1 MFHRD
6 PGAEDDLTSE
16 QTFAWPPSG
25 FRDRR
30 SHFGRPT
37 DPTATASAS
46 ASSSSS
52 PFGHQ
57 HTTAQRKSSD
67 QVIQSLRDELDK
79 HRQMFFDRLA
89 PQWEST
95 AQRTGFPFTDTA
107 RRAFSGID
115 RTVPPTHHANYAFHQ
130 DDIPAWMTED
140 DADLASSF
148 GRASAGNRQRWP
160 SSGSGRS
167 AGSNSSAGS
176 AGPTAENTRPT
187 TTTPSDLVFKFF
199 MFVSSGAAQHN
210 KMGRSDSPST
220 RTRIPKPAARSAT
233 GDFPP
238 GSPAA
243 SPKSGFCRASSAPP
257 VAPHADSNENNAS
270 TGSPRRL
277 FTTTVPQAANNPAS
291 NQRENIQTT
300 DSPGL
305 GRRTIHQH
313 HNSSGGSS
321 NNVRHIPIMVEGRDE
336 PLLPSVAEEGG
347 QFTDAEKR
355 RKTAIPMPF
364 YPTLEKTVPIKQ
376 IPISVSN
383 PTVEKPNKMEKLVKV
398 DQKEEV
404 RDGSVPIPLPYDR
417 LSDDS
422 GKSVGSSASVDIQTA
437 TDLELID
444 RIQRETESLLPRI
457 EEFRG
462 DRHDRGF
469 LFLDEMLTRLLLK
482 LDNVEV
488 EGRDDVRSARR
499 QAIASITRCINLLE
513 SKLLNGIER
522 SNEGEVATADN
533 APSQP
538 DEAMEED
545 CTNTKVEEQQTNVV
559 MADANPVP
567 PSPTR
572 HVTQLMINISEPT
585 CAQDAEMNG
594 TPADPVQ

>member
-6 PGAEDDLTSE
+6 PSAEEDLTSE

-30 SHFGRPT
+30 SHFARTT

-46 ASSSSS
+46 ASSTSS
-52 PFGHQ
+52 PFGQ
-57 HTTAQRKSSD
+57 YQNTAQRKSSD

-95 AQRTGFPFTDTA
+95 AHR
-107 RRAFSGID
+107 
-115 RTVPPTHHANYAFHQ
+115 
-130 DDIPAWMTED
+130 
-140 DADLASSF
+140 
-148 GRASAGNRQRWP
+148 
-160 SSGSGRS
+160 
-167 AGSNSSAGS
+167 GS
-176 AGPTAENTRPT
+176 A
-187 TTTPSDLVFKFF
+187 
-199 MFVSSGAAQHN
+199 QHS
-210 KMGRSDSPST
+210 KIGRSDSPSA

-257 VAPHADSNENNAS
+257 VAPHADSENNAS
-270 TGSPRRL
+270 MGSPRRL
-277 FTTTVPQAANNPAS
+277 FTTTAPQAANNPAS
-291 NQRENIQTT
+291 NQRENIQMT

-305 GRRTIHQH
+305 GRRTIHHH
-313 HNSSGGSS
+313 HNPSSGSG

-355 RKTAIPMPF
+355 SKTAIPMPF
-364 YPTLEKTVPIKQ
+364 YPTAEKTVPVTQ
-376 IPISVSN
+376 IPISVNN
-383 PTVEKPNKMEKLVKV
+383 PMAEKPSKTEKLIKV
-398 DQKEEV
+398 EQKEEV

-422 GKSVGSSASVDIQTA
+422 GKSASSTASAGIQTA

-482 LDNVEV
+482 LDNVQV

-522 SNEGEVATADN
+522 SNEGEVATVEN

-538 DEAMEED
+538 DEPMEENCSD
-545 CTNTKVEEQQTNVV
+545 AKVEEQQTDIA

-572 HVTQLMINISEPT
+572 HVTQLMIDITQPT
-585 CAQDAEMNG
+585 CAQTANTDDV
-594 TPADPVQ
+594 PADPVQ

>member
-6 PGAEDDLTSE
+6 PSAEEDLTSE

-46 ASSSSS
+46 ASSTSS
-52 PFGHQ
+52 PFGQ
-57 HTTAQRKSSD
+57 HHNTAQRKSSD

-89 PQWEST
+89 PQWESS

-115 RTVPPTHHANYAFHQ
+115 RTVPPPYHANYAFHQ

-148 GRASAGNRQRWP
+148 GRASAGSRQRWP
-160 SSGSGRS
+160 SGGSGRS

-176 AGPTAENTRPT
+176 GGPTSENTRPT
-187 TTTPSDLVFKFF
+187 TTAPSDLD
-199 MFVSSGAAQHN
+199 SAQHS

-220 RTRIPKPAARSAT
+220 RTRMPKPAARSAT

-238 GSPAA
+238 VSPAA

-257 VAPHADSNENNAS
+257 VAPHADSENNAS
-270 TGSPRRL
+270 VGSPRRL

-291 NQRENIQTT
+291 NQRENIQMT

-305 GRRTIHQH
+305 GRRSIHHH
-313 HNSSGGSS
+313 HNSSGGSG

-355 RKTAIPMPF
+355 SKTAIPMPF
-364 YPTLEKTVPIKQ
+364 YPTAEKTVPVTQ

-383 PTVEKPNKMEKLVKV
+383 PMAEKPSKTEKLVKV
-398 DQKEEV
+398 EQKEEV

-422 GKSVGSSASVDIQTA
+422 GKSAGSSTSVGIQTA
-437 TDLELID
+437 NDLELID

-482 LDNVEV
+482 LDNVQV

-533 APSQP
+533 APPQP
-538 DEAMEED
+538 DEPMEEN
-545 CTNTKVEEQQTNVV
+545 CTDAKVEEQQTDIE

-572 HVTQLMINISEPT
+572 HVTQLMINISQPT
-585 CAQDAEMNG
+585 CADAEKTNDA
-594 TPADPVQ
+594 PADPVQ

>member
-1 MFHRD
+1 MPESFFRRTFLSLNCCLNIFALCKPSSFHDTKAVRKLFFQQDEKADSPAVGTTYIEHRARLYSENEMFHRD
-6 PGAEDDLTSE
+6 PGAEEDLTSE
-16 QTFAWPPSG
+16 HTFAWPSG

-30 SHFGRPT
+30 SQFGRPT

-52 PFGHQ
+52 PFGNHK
-57 HTTAQRKSSD
+57 TAQRKSSD
-67 QVIQSLRDELDK
+67 HVIQSLRDELDK

-89 PQWEST
+89 PQWESS
-95 AQRTGFPFTDTA
+95 AQR
-107 RRAFSGID
+107 
-115 RTVPPTHHANYAFHQ
+115 
-130 DDIPAWMTED
+130 
-140 DADLASSF
+140 
-148 GRASAGNRQRWP
+148 
-160 SSGSGRS
+160 GS
-167 AGSNSSAGS
+167 
-176 AGPTAENTRPT
+176 
-187 TTTPSDLVFKFF
+187 
-199 MFVSSGAAQHN
+199 AQHN

-257 VAPHADSNENNAS
+257 VAPHVESNDNNMS

-277 FTTTVPQAANNPAS
+277 FTTTAPQSGHHPAS
-291 NQRENIQTT
+291 NQGENVQTT

-305 GRRTIHQH
+305 GRRTIHHH
-313 HNSSGGSS
+313 HNSSSGGS

-355 RKTAIPMPF
+355 SKTAIPMPF
-364 YPTLEKTVPIKQ
+364 YPAPEKTVPVTQ

-383 PTVEKPNKMEKLVKV
+383 PTAENPTKTEKVVEVE
-398 DQKEEV
+398 QKNEV

-422 GKSVGSSASVDIQTA
+422 GKSAGSSASVDIQTA

-482 LDNVEV
+482 LDNVQV

-499 QAIASITRCINLLE
+499 QAISSITRCINLLE

-522 SNEGEVATADN
+522 SNEGDVVAADN
-533 APSQP
+533 PQSHP
-538 DEAMEED
+538 YEAMEED
-545 CTNTKVEEQQTNVV
+545 CTNAKVEEQQTDVV
-559 MADANPVP
+559 MTDANPVP

-572 HVTQLMINISEPT
+572 HVTQLMINITQPT
-585 CAQDAEMNG
+585 CTQVTENT

>member
-1 MFHRD
+1 MLPARTKKADSPVIRTTYFEHRGSLYPENEMFNRN
-6 PGAEDDLTSE
+6 PSAEEDLTSE

-30 SHFGRPT
+30 SHFARPT

-46 ASSSSS
+46 ASSTSS
-52 PFGHQ
+52 PFGQ
-57 HTTAQRKSSD
+57 HHNTAQRKSSD
-67 QVIQSLRDELDK
+67 HVIQSLRDELDK

-95 AQRTGFPFTDTA
+95 AHR
-107 RRAFSGID
+107 
-115 RTVPPTHHANYAFHQ
+115 
-130 DDIPAWMTED
+130 
-140 DADLASSF
+140 
-148 GRASAGNRQRWP
+148 
-160 SSGSGRS
+160 
-167 AGSNSSAGS
+167 GS
-176 AGPTAENTRPT
+176 A
-187 TTTPSDLVFKFF
+187 
-199 MFVSSGAAQHN
+199 QHT
-210 KMGRSDSPST
+210 KMGRSDSPSA

-257 VAPHADSNENNAS
+257 VAPHADSENSAS
-270 TGSPRRL
+270 VGSPRRL
-277 FTTTVPQAANNPAS
+277 FTTTASQAANNPAS
-291 NQRENIQTT
+291 NQRENIQMT

-305 GRRTIHQH
+305 GRRTIHHH
-313 HNSSGGSS
+313 HNPSSGSG

-355 RKTAIPMPF
+355 SKTAIPMPF
-364 YPTLEKTVPIKQ
+364 YPTAEKTVPLTQ
-376 IPISVSN
+376 IPISVNN
-383 PTVEKPNKMEKLVKV
+383 PIAKKPSKAEKLIKV
-398 DQKEEV
+398 EQKEEV

-422 GKSVGSSASVDIQTA
+422 GKSASSTASTGIQTA

-482 LDNVEV
+482 LDNVQV

-522 SNEGEVATADN
+522 SNEGEIATLEN
-533 APSQP
+533 TSSQP
-538 DEAMEED
+538 DEPMEENYSD
-545 CTNTKVEEQQTNVV
+545 SKVEEQQTNIA

-572 HVTQLMINISEPT
+572 HVTQLMINITQPT
-585 CAQDAEMNG
+585 GPQTAEMDDV
-594 TPADPVQ
+594 PADPVQ